1 MPPNPLAVGALCIAT
16 LSSSTAALGQMTAAL
31 GQIDQDE
38 TILGLRETISIA
50 TGRAQSIRTAPA
62 VATLI
67 TAEEIRNYGARN
79 VTEALRLVPGM
90 HVGLVST
97 YGAFIGVRG
106 FTSQANGNILF
117 LLDGVP
123 QSAGIFD
130 EHLAAIG
137 AIPIDIIERIEV
149 TRGPGSVV
157 FGADA
162 FSAVV
167 NVITI
172 KTPGQNRIVAAGGSW
187 DAAEGRALGSFS
199 ANGFDGVIGLTG
211 MSTSGSSP
219 YFAVDNQS
227 FFDAQMGT
235 EASFAPGYGNTSRRE
250 LGALMNLSYGN
261 TAAMLRY
268 SRFYDI
274 GMAAGLAGNLD
285 PSGKQE
291 YDTYEARVSHDFA
304 LTEDFALKLTADAKK
319 SSWILDNVMYLGP
332 GAFWAFQDGAYQ
344 SLDSDQETLR
354 LEADARYDGFR
365 NHSVAFGVGYQTQ
378 TDSFRD
384 ESINFIIYDTLIA
397 PADEPIDPRTPA
409 MSRRLLYTYIQDEWA
424 FLPRWSLTYGA
435 RVDEY
440 SDVGTQ
446 ISPRAAVVW
455 TPDPLWTV
463 KLLYGEGFRPPTLME
478 TKPFPIPVISANPDL
493 EPERLRSVDLAI
505 GFAPTSKLDFQ
516 LNVYR
521 HETVDQIRQQDL
533 GTFFR
538 PENVGDQRGQG
549 GEFEMNWAIT
559 PQLAFYGW
567 YAYQWNTDET
577 TGQNAGYSPQHRFF
591 GSLQY
596 TLGKAFFNLQGF
608 YVGDRARVAEDW
620 REEPDEYGQLGLLSR
635 YQFTKALSL
644 ELDVRNLLNQQS
656 YEAAPGTTYPIDF
669 PLPER
674 NYYLTMR
681 VDF

>member
-1 MPPNPLAVGALCIAT
+1 MTTDEAL
-16 LSSSTAALGQMTAAL
+16 
-31 GQIDQDE
+31 
-38 TILGLRETISIA
+38 LGLPETISVA

-67 TAEEIRNYGARN
+67 TADEIRNYGARN
-79 VTEALRLVPGM
+79 VREALRLVPGM
-90 HVGLVST
+90 HIGTVAT
-97 YGAFIGVRG
+97 YGARVGVRG
-106 FTSQANGNILF
+106 FTAQGNLNILF
-117 LLDGVP
+117 MIDGVP
-123 QSAGIFD
+123 QSVAIFD
-130 EHLAAIG
+130 EQFG
-137 AIPIDIIERIEV
+137 ALGSIPIDIVERIEV

-187 DAAEGRALGSFS
+187 DTAEGRALGSFS
-199 ANGFDGVIGLTG
+199 ANGVDGVIGLTG
-211 MSTSGSSP
+211 MSTSGFSP
-219 YFAVDNQS
+219 YFGVDNQS
-227 FFDAQMGT
+227 IYDAQMGT
-235 EASFAPGYGNTSRRE
+235 DASFAPGFGDTSRRE
-250 LGALMNLSYGN
+250 LGALLNLSYGN

-268 SRFYDI
+268 SRFYDMS
-274 GMAAGLAGNLD
+274 MAAGLAGNLD
-285 PSGKQE
+285 PFGKQE
-291 YDTYEARVSHDFA
+291 FDTYEARVSHDFA
-304 LTEDFALKLTADAKK
+304 LADDFALKLTADAKK
-319 SSWILDNVMYLGP
+319 SSWLLHNVMYLGP
-332 GAFWAFQDGAYQ
+332 GAFGAFRDGAFQ
-344 SLDSDQETLR
+344 SVDSDQETLR
-354 LEADARYDGFR
+354 LEADARYDGFA

-384 ESINFIIYDTLIA
+384 ESINYIISGPMLMPA
-397 PADEPIDPRTPA
+397 PAAIDPRTPA
-409 MSRRLLYTYIQDEWA
+409 ISSRILYTYVQDEWD

-440 SDVGTQ
+440 SEFGTQ
-446 ISPRAAVVW
+446 ISPRAALVW

-463 KLLYGEGFRPPTLME
+463 KLLYGQGFRPPSLME
-478 TKPFPIPVISANPDL
+478 SRSYPIPVFVANPDL
-493 EPERLRSVDLAI
+493 EPEKLRSVDLAI

-516 LNVYR
+516 LNLYR
-521 HETVDQIRQQDL
+521 HETVDQIRQQDF
-533 GTFFR
+533 GAFYK

-549 GEFEMNWAIT
+549 GELEMNWAIT
-559 PQLAFYGW
+559 PQLSFYGW
-567 YAYQWNTDET
+567 YAYQWNNDIT
-577 TGQNAGYSPQHRFF
+577 TGENAGYSPQHRFF

-596 TLGKAFFNLQGF
+596 TIGKAFFNLQGF

-656 YEAAPGTTYPIDF
+656 YEPGPGTTFPIDY

>member
-1 MPPNPLAVGALCIAT
+1 MPPNPLAFGALCVASIAAPA
-16 LSSSTAALGQMTAAL
+16 TAFAQMT
-31 GQIDQDE
+31 QDE
-38 TILGLRETISIA
+38 ALLGLPETISVA

-67 TAEEIRNYGARN
+67 TAKQIRNYGARN

-90 HVGLVST
+90 HVGLPPT

-123 QSAGIFD
+123 QSTAVFD
-130 EHLAAIG
+130 EHLG
-137 AIPIDIIERIEV
+137 ALGSIPIDIVERIEV

-187 DAAEGRALGSFS
+187 DTAEGRALGSFS
-199 ANGFDGVIGLTG
+199 ANGVDGVIGLTG
-211 MSTSGSSP
+211 MSTSGFSP
-219 YFAVDNQS
+219 YFDVDNQS
-227 FFDAQMGT
+227 IYDAQMGT
-235 EASFAPGYGNTSRRE
+235 DASFAPDFGDTARRE
-250 LGALMNLSYGN
+250 LGALLNLSYGN

-268 SRFYDI
+268 SRFYDM

-285 PSGKQE
+285 PFGKQE
-291 YDTYEARVSHDFA
+291 FDTYEARVSHDFA
-304 LTEDFALKLTADAKK
+304 LADDFALKLTADAKK
-319 SSWILDNVMYLGP
+319 SSWLLHNVMYLGP
-332 GAFWAFQDGAYQ
+332 GAFGAFPDGAFQ

-354 LEADARYDGFR
+354 LEADARYDGFD

-384 ESINFIIYDTLIA
+384 ESINYIISGPMLA
-397 PADEPIDPRTPA
+397 PAPAAIDPRTPA
-409 MSRRLLYTYIQDEWA
+409 ISSRLLYTYVQDEWD

-440 SDVGTQ
+440 SEFGTQ
-446 ISPRAAVVW
+446 ISPRAALVW

-463 KLLYGEGFRPPTLME
+463 KLLYGQGFRPPSLVE
-478 TKPFPIPVISANPDL
+478 TRSFPIPVIAANPDL
-493 EPERLRSVDLAI
+493 KPEQLRTVDLAI

-516 LNVYR
+516 INLYR

-533 GTFFR
+533 GVFFR

-549 GEFEMNWAIT
+549 GELEMNWAIT
-559 PQLAFYGW
+559 PQLRFYGW
-567 YAYQWNTDET
+567 YAYQWNNDIT
-577 TGQNAGYSPQHRFF
+577 TGENAGYSPQHRFF

-596 TLGKAFFNLQGF
+596 AIGKAFFNLQGF

-656 YEAAPGTTYPIDF
+656 YEAGAGTTFPIDF